1 MKLER
6 KTFAD
11 IDKVVRTMAKKKQKT
26 RELIE
31 EFMDSDMVVAE
42 VVDHNYKKCD
52 VLCADHKQCD
62 QGYAGE
68 CGRCQTKG
76 TSVFDQVHHLM
87 AL

>member
-11 IDKVVRTMAKKKQKT
+11 IDKVVRTMPKKKQKT

-42 VVDHNYKKCD
+42 VVDHNYKNATC
-52 VLCADHKQCD
+52 CA
-62 QGYAGE
+62 
-68 CGRCQTKG
+68 QTMYR
-76 TSVFDQVHHLM
+76 TISTMRVNVVVVRRRERVFLIKSII
-87 AL
+87 

>member
-11 IDKVVRTMAKKKQKT
+11 IDKVVRTMHKKKQKP

-42 VVDHNYKKCD
+42 VVDYDYKEATYC
-52 VLCADHKQCD
+52 V
-62 QGYAGE
+62 
-68 CGRCQTKG
+68 QTMYR
-76 TSVFDQVHHLM
+76 TISAMRVNVVVVRRRERVFLIKSIV
-87 AL
+87 

>member
-11 IDKVVRTMAKKKQKT
+11 IDKVVRTMPKKKQKP

-42 VVDHNYKKCD
+42 VVDHNYKNA
-52 VLCADHKQCD
+52 LTCA
-62 QGYAGE
+62 
-68 CGRCQTKG
+68 QTIDNAINAMRVNVVVVRRKER
-76 TSVFDQVHHLM
+76 VFLIKSII
-87 AL
+87 

>member
-11 IDKVVRTMAKKKQKT
+11 IDKVVRTMPKKKQKT

-42 VVDHNYKKCD
+42 VVDHNYKNAMY
-52 VLCADHKQCD
+52 CA
-62 QGYAGE
+62 
-68 CGRCQTKG
+68 QTMCR
-76 TSVFDQVHHLM
+76 TISTMRANVVVVRRRERVFLIKSIV
-87 AL
+87 